1 MHLWLSYKSTSYT
14 ASMFFVKINSMQ
26 RKRTKEQLSLI
37 ELNQK
42 FVEQVELGASWDELK
57 IVLDDMTEL
66 AKNIDLRSATVISF
80 DNQIRKDQSG

>member
-1 MHLWLSYKSTSYT
+1 
-14 ASMFFVKINSMQ
+14 MFFVKINSMQ
-26 RKRTKEQLSLI
+26 RKRTKEQLRLI